1 MDPTKQTNLSR
12 LNRVKVEASLSSS
25 DIPKIVI
32 RESTPLLPKRKIT
45 PSDTFMKDTV
55 TLTPARRRHNSLGTP
70 AMRLHSPSWTNH
82 AAPETP
88 AHNSSLALT
97 PAMRRV
103 EPTTEWKKL
112 ILSSATISP
121 AASSATPGHGPSPQ
135 NLAPWSQQ
143 LLDSGFSQ

>member
-1 MDPTKQTNLSR
+1 MGT
-12 LNRVKVEASLSSS
+12 SLSSS

-32 RESTPLLPKRKIT
+32 GESTPLLPKRKVT
-45 PSDTFMKDTV
+45 PTDTFMKDTV

-70 AMRLHSPSWTNH
+70 VMRLHSPSWTNH

-88 AHNSSLALT
+88 AHNSSLTHT

-112 ILSSATISP
+112 ILSSA
-121 AASSATPGHGPSPQ
+121 
-135 NLAPWSQQ
+135 
-143 LLDSGFSQ
+143 